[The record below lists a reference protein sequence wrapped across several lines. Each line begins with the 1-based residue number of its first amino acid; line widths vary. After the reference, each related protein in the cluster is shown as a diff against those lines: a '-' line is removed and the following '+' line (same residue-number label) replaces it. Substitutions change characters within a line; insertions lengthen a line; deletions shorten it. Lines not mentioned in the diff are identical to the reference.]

1 MKDRFYGIMQQIPL
15 WVWGRKWKQTGVY
28 GKFSSTFS
36 QTSLG
41 FTCLQYKSIENSAG
55 KGEIACNKQFLLFPP
70 CFLPFWRTFTHF
82 NYILGWVENI
92 VKKVENAGYQH
103 FLLFPQC
110 FQKASFS
117 GSLKV
122 QLNIYQ
128 TIQNLGGKAFL
139 ENDGNTLLT
148 MCSTLSTK
156 EFKLYFIWHLQML
169 LSVIMFCVVND

>member
-1 MKDRFYGIMQQIPL
+1 M
-15 WVWGRKWKQTGVY
+15 
-28 GKFSSTFS
+28 
-36 QTSLG
+36 
-41 FTCLQYKSIENSAG
+41 
-55 KGEIACNKQFLLFPP
+55 
-70 CFLPFWRTFTHF
+70 
-82 NYILGWVENI
+82 
-92 VKKVENAGYQH
+92 KKVENAGYQH